1 MSIKVHLSE
10 IQQSELAELLHIKK
24 ESSKYVSCRNEEF
37 IYPYRITEEDII
49 YLPFGFAS
57 KYLNTDKRPLRNI
70 FYKSEFKFDHVKLR
84 ENQEIVKTEAMEY
97 LNKNGSV
104 MISTYTGFG
113 KTITAIKLASI
124 IKLPT
129 MVITKGK
136 TLIDQW
142 RNDLELF
149 SSDCKCQIL
158 TTSTKIK
165 PNLNFYIVNAI
176 NVEKLDLTFLESIG
190 LVIIDEAHLIMS
202 DILSRSLLYLT
213 PRYVIGLTATPYRYD
228 SYNKLLELF
237 FGFDTDKTKFENK
250 DNPIIFRK
258 MNRGHTVYKVETG
271 FKPEVN
277 FSANGKVN
285 WGDILDQQSKNT
297 DRNEFIIRIVKKFKD
312 NVFIILCKR
321 VSHAEYLY
329 KRLLEEN
336 ESCTILTGDND
347 DFDKK
352 CRVLVA
358 MTQKAGTGFN
368 HPKLNSL
375 ILATDA
381 LNYYIQF
388 LGRVFRT
395 LDVIPTIFDIVDT
408 NPILKKHFDE
418 RRKVYEEHGGIVK
431 SLKI

>member
-1 MSIKVHLSE
+1 MSIKVNLSE
-10 IQQSELAELLHIKK
+10 IDQTELSQLLHIKK

-37 IYPYRITEEDII
+37 IYPYRITEDDII
-49 YLPFGFAS
+49 YLPFGFAM
-57 KYLNTDKRPLRNI
+57 KYLKSDKRPNRSM
-70 FYKSEFKFDHVKLR
+70 FYKSDFKFDYVKLR
-84 ENQEIVKTEAMEY
+84 ENQEIVKTDAMEY
-97 LNKNGSV
+97 LNKYGSV

-129 MVITKGK
+129 IVITKGK
-136 TLIDQW
+136 TLIEQW
-142 RNDLELF
+142 KNDLELF

-165 PNLNFYIVNAI
+165 PNYNFYIVNAI
-176 NVEKLDLTFLESIG
+176 NVEKLDISFLESIG
-190 LVIIDEAHLIMS
+190 LVIVDEAHLIMS
-202 DILSRSLLYLT
+202 DILSRSLLYMT

-237 FGFDTDKTKFENK
+237 FGFETDKSKFDEK

-258 MNRGHTVYKVETG
+258 MNRSHNVYKVETG

-277 FSANGKVN
+277 FTSNGKVN
-285 WGDILDQQSKNT
+285 WGDILDQQSKNV

-321 VSHAEYLY
+321 VSHAEYLHN
-329 KRLLEEN
+329 RLLEEN
-336 ESCTILTGDND
+336 ESSTLLTGEND
-347 DFDKK
+347 EFDKK
-352 CRVLVA
+352 SRILVA

-368 HPKLNSL
+368 HPRLNSL

-381 LNYYIQF
+381 LNYYVQF

-395 LDVIPTIFDIVDT
+395 LDVIPSIFDVVDT

-418 RRKVYEEHGGIVK
+418 RRKVYEEHGGVIK
-431 SLKI
+431 SLNI